1 MIDAVAAQDHARTQD
16 AAKVWFDLT
25 QAELD
30 DAYDQTKYAPNMQQ
44 VLARFASN
52 SEAVRVRLGAPKRF
66 SYGSSVVEAL
76 DLYSCSVPNA
86 PLLVY
91 VHGGAWRTGIAR
103 NHAYAAE
110 LFVRAACQ
118 FAVLDFINVI
128 EAGGNLSMMADQVRH
143 ALAWT
148 YANAAMLGADR
159 GRIYLCGHSS
169 GAHLG
174 GVLLTT
180 DWSEYDLPHD
190 VIKGALLTSGIY
202 DLKAPRLS
210 ARNTYMNF
218 TDAIEHELSP
228 QRHLAHLNCP
238 LTLAYGGLESP
249 EFQRQSQDFAAAI
262 QAKGKPVRVLR
273 ADGYNHFEIA
283 ETLASPKEVLGQAML
298 EILGCETRQCGHDH

>member
-1 MIDAVAAQDHARTQD
+1 MIEAAAAQEPARNQAT
-16 AAKVWFDLT
+16 AKIWLDLT

-30 DAYDQTKYAPNMQQ
+30 DAYDQAKYAPNMQQ

-52 SEAVRVRLGAPKRF
+52 SEAVRARLGAPNQF
-66 SYGSSVVEAL
+66 SYGSSVLETL
-76 DLYSCSVPNA
+76 DLYSSGMLNA
-86 PLLVY
+86 PLVVY
-91 VHGGAWRTGIAR
+91 VHGGAWRTGIAK

-110 LFVRAACQ
+110 LFVRAGCH

-128 EAGGNLSMMADQVRH
+128 EAGHLSVMADQVRR

-148 YANAAMLGADR
+148 SANAVTLGANR

-180 DWSEYDLPHD
+180 DWSQFDLPHD

-210 ARNTYMNF
+210 ARNSYINF

-238 LTLAYGGLESP
+238 LTLAYGSLESP
-249 EFQRQSQDFAAAI
+249 EFQRQSQDFAEAI
-262 QAKGKPVRVLR
+262 KVQGKPVRLLK
-273 ADGYNHFEIA
+273 AEGYNHFEIA
-283 ETLASPKEVLGQAML
+283 ETLANPYGLLGRAML
-298 EILGCETRQCGHDH
+298 EILGS